1 MKHCYI
7 QLRNQAPF
15 FQSLFNTGDFTMRPN
30 LFPENAVLFNNAY
43 TIDVTP
49 ALAQTWLESNEFQ
62 RPCCQQY
69 VDYFAEQM
77 KSGQWRHHYHYIAF
91 DKNGTLLN
99 GRHRL
104 LAVIKSGQTIEML
117 VVTNVDCK

>member
-1 MKHCYI
+1 
-7 QLRNQAPF
+7 
-15 FQSLFNTGDFTMRPN
+15 MRPEF
-30 LFPENAVLFNNAY
+30 LPEHAVLFNKAY

-49 ALAQTWLESNEFQ
+49 SLAQTWLDCNEFH

-77 KSGQWRHHYHYIAF
+77 KSGQWQHHYHSISF
-91 DKNGTLLN
+91 DKNGKLLN

-104 LAVIKSGQTIEML
+104 LAVIQSGQTVQML
-117 VVTNVDCK
+117 VVTDVNCQ

>member
-1 MKHCYI
+1 
-7 QLRNQAPF
+7 
-15 FQSLFNTGDFTMRPN
+15 MRPEF
-30 LFPENAVLFNNAY
+30 LPEKAVVFSKAY

-49 ALAQTWLESNEFQ
+49 SLAQIWLDSNEFH

-77 KSGQWRHHYHYIAF
+77 KSGQRHHHYHPISF
-91 DKNGTLLN
+91 DQTGKLLN

-104 LAVIKSGQTIEML
+104 LAVIQSGQTIPML
-117 VVTNVDCK
+117 VVTYIDCQ